1 MTKEENLKQIVKEKE
16 TTINALTKLYEKE
29 REINLKLEKDV
40 RLYKSL
46 VKNFLRLFNKNALE
60 DLNELLKHTELIYGI
75 KENLL
80 ND

>member
-16 TTINALTKLYEKE
+16 TTINVLTKLYEKE

-60 DLNELLKHTELIYGI
+60 DLNELLKHTESIYGV
-75 KENLL
+75 KETLL
-80 ND
+80 NE

>member
-1 MTKEENLKQIVKEKE
+1 MTKEENSKQIVKEKE
-16 TTINALTKLYEKE
+16 TTINVLTKLYEKE

-60 DLNELLKHTELIYGI
+60 DLNELLKHTELIYGV